1 MPARRRLAAAA
12 RAAQKAARHSFPPRQ
27 PPLPAQVRCGHAK
40 ATPGQAAVPQSAV
53 PSLADSLP
61 PAPAA
66 PRRGLPETDLV
77 ESGMTGGGGDAMV
90 SGRANA
96 YRESRVNVLL
106 NK

>member
-1 MPARRRLAAAA
+1 M
-12 RAAQKAARHSFPPRQ
+12 
-27 PPLPAQVRCGHAK
+27 
-40 ATPGQAAVPQSAV
+40 
-53 PSLADSLP
+53 
-61 PAPAA
+61 
-66 PRRGLPETDLV
+66 